1 MYHTCQPPKWHFL
14 AFLTFVSVL
23 NNNDLQLF
31 LKSYSQRQKTPKN
44 HI

>member
-1 MYHTCQPPKWHFL
+1 
-14 AFLTFVSVL
+14 L

-31 LKSYSQRQKTPKN
+31 LKSYSQSQKYLKN